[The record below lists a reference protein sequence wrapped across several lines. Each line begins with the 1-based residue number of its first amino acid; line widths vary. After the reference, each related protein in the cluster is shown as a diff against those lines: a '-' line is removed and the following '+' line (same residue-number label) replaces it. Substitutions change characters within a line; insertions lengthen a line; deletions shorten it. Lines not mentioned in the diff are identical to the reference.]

1 MNPSAKQ
8 RVLIIDDEESMRL
21 LLGRLVES
29 LPGVEVALAAS
40 CEEAL
45 RLANESV
52 YDLIL
57 LDLLMPGIGGIE
69 VLKRIRGSSPNSR
82 TPVIIVSVM
91 ADQATRNVCKSMGV
105 SEYIVKPIDRHSFAA
120 AIKAQLAA
128 NSKAGNGGT

>member
-45 RLANESV
+45 RLARDSV
-52 YDLIL
+52 YDAIL
-57 LDLLMPGIGGIE
+57 LDLLMPGIGGLE
-69 VLKRIRGSSPNSR
+69 VLKRIRGASPNGK
-82 TPVIIVSVM
+82 TPVIVVSVM
-91 ADQATRNVCKSMGV
+91 SDQETRIVCMSMGV
-105 SEYIVKPIDRHSFAA
+105 SEYIVKPIERNSFVAVV
-120 AIKAQLAA
+120 KAQLARQDKPK
-128 NSKAGNGGT
+128 STGT